1 MSNAD
6 LFLKKA
12 LGEDFFE
19 SLAKV
24 ELYKYGTRSV
34 LDIEEIKTALQIV
47 PRTIIALLIRE
58 LSPMNVGDTKEIPLL
73 VGVNAMIRATKH
85 ERDCFSGDVEE
96 DSKKIAE
103 FKFRSLPGVGL
114 IIMSAFELYDMENL
128 INSPSA
134 SDLPMAPAPLSQ
146 PNFAEDIDSK
156 VQKLIDERLA
166 LHSLVEQVVEKKI
179 AHKDAIHQMM
189 LAKLTEEISSL
200 KNKMVVVSAKTELA
214 RKEAEVAK
222 QLNPAVFEIEEEKE
236 TPTPMKKSRP
246 LQEFLEKRKK
256 PKEFSVQMAKGE
268 MVSCPDCGKDIFN
281 GNSLTPC
288 ICYGDYGKIF
298 LKKTENGIKVRFS
311 RSWDIDNIEMLL
323 ELLRKKNKHV

>member
-1 MSNAD
+1 
-6 LFLKKA
+6 
-12 LGEDFFE
+12 
-19 SLAKV
+19 
-24 ELYKYGTRSV
+24 
-34 LDIEEIKTALQIV
+34 
-47 PRTIIALLIRE
+47 
-58 LSPMNVGDTKEIPLL
+58 
-73 VGVNAMIRATKH
+73 
-85 ERDCFSGDVEE
+85 
-96 DSKKIAE
+96 
-103 FKFRSLPGVGL
+103 
-114 IIMSAFELYDMENL
+114 
-128 INSPSA
+128 
-134 SDLPMAPAPLSQ
+134 
-146 PNFAEDIDSK
+146 
-156 VQKLIDERLA
+156 
-166 LHSLVEQVVEKKI
+166 
-179 AHKDAIHQMM
+179 M

-323 ELLRKKNKHV
+323 EVLRKKNKHV